1 MRPNKSLLGNF
12 SSESSQIYLVRK
24 LTAKMK
30 LFYYLLLINATSAKS
45 PSNVELCQKPRLCER
60 CGRMIIYQK
69 GTHQSRRFCRK
80 IVDMPCCANKV
91 FSFAFELSITVFSYR
106 STGLESNH
114 SYVSTSTKTIF
125 LSCKTMPNE
134 ENKLRSATRK

>member
-12 SSESSQIYLVRK
+12 SSEPSQIYLVRK

-30 LFYYLLLINATSAKS
+30 LFYYFLLIIGTSAKS
-45 PSNVELCQKPRLCER
+45 PSDVELCQKPRLCER
-60 CGRMIIYQK
+60 CGRVIIYQK

-91 FSFAFELSITVFSYR
+91 FGFAFELSITVFSYR

-114 SYVSTSTKTIF
+114 SYVSTSTKTAF
-125 LSCKTMPNE
+125 LSCKIISE
-134 ENKLRSATRK
+134 

>member
-30 LFYYLLLINATSAKS
+30 LFYYFLLIIGTSAKS
-45 PSNVELCQKPRLCER
+45 PSDVELCQKPRLCER
-60 CGRMIIYQK
+60 CGRVIIYQK

-106 STGLESNH
+106 NTGLELNH
-114 SYVSTSTKTIF
+114 SYVSTSTKTTF
-125 LSCKTMPNE
+125 LSCKIIPE
-134 ENKLRSATRK
+134 

>member
-30 LFYYLLLINATSAKS
+30 LFYYFLLIIGTSAKS
-45 PSNVELCQKPRLCER
+45 PSDGELCQKPRLCER
-60 CGRMIIYQK
+60 CGRVIIYQK

-91 FSFAFELSITVFSYR
+91 FGFAFELSITVFSYR
-106 STGLESNH
+106 NTGLELNH
-114 SYVSTSTKTIF
+114 SYVSTSTKTTF
-125 LSCKTMPNE
+125 LSCKIIPE
-134 ENKLRSATRK
+134 

>member
-30 LFYYLLLINATSAKS
+30 LFYYFLLIIATSAKS
-45 PSNVELCQKPRLCER
+45 PSDGELCQKPRLCER
-60 CGRMIIYQK
+60 CGRVIIYQK

-91 FSFAFELSITVFSYR
+91 FSFACKFSITVFLAAGVLGLSQTILTFQLLQKLLFFLVKSYL
-106 STGLESNH
+106 SEKIN
-114 SYVSTSTKTIF
+114 YV
-125 LSCKTMPNE
+125 L
-134 ENKLRSATRK
+134 